1 MADGSILS
9 DHPPNRIKIWA
20 KLVGDWPTLT
30 SGGCRFALQARMK
43 FITQMEMLRRINYTW
58 RFELVLPEITQEL
71 REYARFGIS
80 KTMLKRVIWMEE
92 VPESRG
98 FELCRPESLEAPM
111 IDLNPV
117 TEKCSQIMRFCIQNG
132 RMQKFVLWE
141 WCRMNPSRIV
151 NFLQRMG
158 KEESI
163 RLIITHYM
171 TGLG

>member
-1 MADGSILS
+1 
-9 DHPPNRIKIWA
+9 
-20 KLVGDWPTLT
+20 
-30 SGGCRFALQARMK
+30 MK
-43 FITQMEMLRRINYTW
+43 FFTQMEMLRRINYTW

-132 RMQKFVLWE
+132 IMQKFVLWE

-163 RLIITHYM
+163 RLIITNYM
-171 TGLG
+171 IGLG